1 MNRNEVVE
9 LPVGGKDLNSLTE
22 QEKADRKNDNQSN
35 VFEPAIVN
43 DEYVKVLK
51 GRNNESVYIEH
62 NHDRLQFTSS
72 CWEIQRVNTFK
83 GGDLILDE
91 VYRLRHV
98 GSGKYLAVADDKQE
112 IILRNSSNNLNTLFV
127 LKSEM

>member
-43 DEYVKVLK
+43 DEYVKILK

-72 CWEIQRVNTFK
+72 CWEIQRVSTFK

-98 GSGKYLAVADDKQE
+98 GSGKYLAVADDK
-112 IILRNSSNNLNTLFV
+112 
-127 LKSEM
+127 